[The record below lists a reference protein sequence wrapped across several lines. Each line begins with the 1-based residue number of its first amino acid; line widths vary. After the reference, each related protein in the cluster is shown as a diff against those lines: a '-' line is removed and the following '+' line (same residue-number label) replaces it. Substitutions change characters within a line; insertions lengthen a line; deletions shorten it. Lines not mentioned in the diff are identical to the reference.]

1 MMTAEKAVEDGNLP
15 AARRNLSNAISRLID
30 PKPHTHDGQIRWAE
44 PLYVQLVD
52 AIPGTQGTR
61 SAVPQSSP
69 PLNLNAAELKAEID
83 TAVAIWE
90 PNPIIDR
97 DEHMTIIRLQA
108 FEERRWR
115 PQDVTDIEA
124 IVSKLLGWCE
134 KIVGELDPKPNRTL
148 PNPCP
153 QCKTAIVHRRN
164 SAGEVVRQPALKIDT
179 DKCVC
184 QSCRAEWDKGTYPF
198 LARVLGYD
206 KPEGVIDD
214 DTP

>member
-108 FEERRWR
+108 LDKRRWR
-115 PQDVTDIEA
+115 PQDVSRIDQLTA
-124 IVSKLLGWCE
+124 NLLAWCE
-134 KIVGELDPKPNRTL
+134 NIVNELDPLPDWSLAAACPNCDTRT
-148 PNPCP
+148 
-153 QCKTAIVHRRN
+153 VYRRN
-164 SAGEVVRQPALKIDT
+164 SGGELVRKPALSIGPDGCECL
-179 DKCVC
+179 KCHAKWAPDMFV
-184 QSCRAEWDKGTYPF
+184 F
-198 LARVLGYD
+198 LATKVLGYEL
-206 KPEGVIDD
+206 PPGVLE
-214 DTP
+214 